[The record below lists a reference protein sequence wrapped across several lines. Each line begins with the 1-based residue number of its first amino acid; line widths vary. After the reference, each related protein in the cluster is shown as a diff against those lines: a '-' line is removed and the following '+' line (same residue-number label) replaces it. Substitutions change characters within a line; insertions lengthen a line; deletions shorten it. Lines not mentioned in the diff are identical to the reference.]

1 MHIFQCGNAERT
13 KQSSLVNVRSCDVV
27 EDLKHFMSGASK
39 RGGGRGGGR
48 HTPDYPEIKMGD
60 LPPYEESL
68 ERVQEPQ
75 LQVR

>member
-1 MHIFQCGNAERT
+1 MVGGGGGGC
-13 KQSSLVNVRSCDVV
+13 
-27 EDLKHFMSGASK
+27 
-39 RGGGRGGGR
+39 GGGRGGRR